1 MATPAHSRTTS
12 APKARGRALVR
23 DLSTTPTSTE
33 EPRIVFDT
41 RPAYDFLVSLMVDF
55 TPEILPED
63 AAWLEASRASLSE
76 GLKRDLR
83 RTLGQE
89 DERIAAGMALV
100 PLVVDDQRV
109 RTAADVVALAGRATV
124 PQLIALTCEMEHVPA
139 AATLAERAVAG
150 DAGATAEL
158 VALVPDA
165 TRPGLERLLGDPDG
179 ELRALRRVLRAW
191 RERFEAVEARVAR
204 MAERDAAARRTELAG
219 MSATE
224 AVERVTGGV
233 RFGAESGLR
242 RVILAPT
249 YFGRPYNFL
258 FGAQDWRAYAYP
270 IGDASLDG
278 DPAAVPS
285 ATVRLFKALGD
296 DSRLRILR
304 HLADGDLYLTE
315 IAERMG
321 LSKPTVSHHM
331 VLLRAAG
338 LVTVTESGGLTYYTL
353 RRERLAEATPDLH
366 RLVGA

>member
-1 MATPAHSRTTS
+1 MTTRARPRTTS
-12 APKARGRALVR
+12 APKARGSALVR
-23 DLSTTPTSTE
+23 DLSTTPASRD

-55 TPEILPED
+55 APEVLPED
-63 AAWLEASRASLSE
+63 AAWLEASRASLSD

-83 RTLGQE
+83 RTLGH
-89 DERIAAGMALV
+89 DDDMIAAGMALV
-100 PLVVDDQRV
+100 PLVVDDARV
-109 RTAADVVALAGRATV
+109 RTAADVVALARRATV

-139 AATLAERAVAG
+139 AATLAERVVAG
-150 DAGATAEL
+150 DTGATSEL
-158 VALVPDA
+158 VALVPEA
-165 TRPGLERLLGDPDG
+165 TRPGLERLIGDPDG

-191 RERFEAVEARVAR
+191 LERFETVEARVAK
-204 MAERDAAARRTELAG
+204 MGERDAAARRTELAAL
-219 MSATE
+219 STAE

-233 RFGAESGLR
+233 RFGAEPGLR

-258 FGAQDWRAYAYP
+258 FGAQDWRMFAYP
-270 IGDASLDG
+270 IADASLDG
-278 DPAAVPS
+278 DPDAVPS

-304 HLADGDLYLTE
+304 LLAGGDLYLTE

-331 VLLRAAG
+331 VVLRAAG
-338 LVTVTESGGLTYYTL
+338 LVTVTETGGLTYYSL
-353 RRERLAEATPDLH
+353 RRERLADATPDLQ
-366 RLVGA
+366 RLLGA